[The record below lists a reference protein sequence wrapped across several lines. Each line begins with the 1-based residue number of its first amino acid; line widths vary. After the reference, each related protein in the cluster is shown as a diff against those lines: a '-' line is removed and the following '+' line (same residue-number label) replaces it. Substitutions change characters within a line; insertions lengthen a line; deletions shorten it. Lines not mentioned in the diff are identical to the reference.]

1 MIRIMIVDDQSVIR
15 EGLKM
20 ILKLNKEFSVVCE
33 AENGFEALEMLNSH
47 IIDVVLTDI
56 RMPKMDGLEIAKRI
70 RKLYPNIKIIF
81 LTVFNEKEYLL
92 KGLQYGINGYLLK
105 DSSAEDII
113 RSIKEAVN
121 NNILIDPEA
130 AATLVNILEKNHSSN
145 SDIKDIETL
154 LTDREIEIC
163 RLVCEG
169 KRNKEISDIL
179 FISEG
184 TVKNY
189 MSKILKKVELTSR
202 TQLSLFFSNLNN
214 S

>member
-1 MIRIMIVDDQSVIR
+1 MIVDDQQVVR

-20 ILKLNKEFSVVCE
+20 ILKLNKEFSIVCE
-33 AENGFEALEMLNSH
+33 AENGFDALEMLNTH

-56 RMPKMDGLEIAKRI
+56 RMPKMDGLELTKKI
-70 RKLYPNIKIIF
+70 RKLHPNIKIIF

-92 KGLQYGINGYLLK
+92 KGIQYGINGYLLK
-105 DSSAEDII
+105 DSSAQDII
-113 RSIKEAVN
+113 RSVLEAVN

-130 AATLVNILEKNHSSN
+130 AVTLVNIIEKKQDTNPN
-145 SDIKDIETL
+145 IEDLETL
-154 LTDREIEIC
+154 LSEREIEIC
-163 RLVCEG
+163 NLVCQG

-189 MSKILKKVELTSR
+189 ISKILKKVELTSR
-202 TQLSLFFSNLNN
+202 TQLSLFFRNLNN